1 MGDIWDAFEARQAR
15 QATKGSI
22 SPNSKL
28 LANPSMLAATAKTH
42 FRNADFTGSGRIDE
56 DEALEALA
64 TVAEKSGFPTPPEE
78 TLRILLSKCIKKK
91 GAVNSEEFAEF
102 VKAVATYKDE
112 EKPAPPTPAPPTP
125 APPTPAP
132 PTPAPPTSAPPTPA
146 PPTPAPPT
154 PAPPTLAPPTLAP
167 PTPAALPSSQKSSV
181 TPSSLLPASP
191 LPPMLLPSAAPRSMA
206 KAGDYVGTLRVHVLD
221 AEGLS
226 CRDDG
231 SARQAYATVNVT
243 DFSKRRTARTSV
255 VEGASTVTWGEIFD
269 FKDTPMPHALVVVD
283 LWDAGTAPV
292 LLGKARLSLEGVRL
306 GVPHITFQPLLDG
319 GMLVLRVDFDSGLN
333 S

>member
-112 EKPAPPTPAPPTP
+112 EKPAPPTPAPPT
-125 APPTPAP
+125 
-132 PTPAPPTSAPPTPA
+132 SAPPTPA
-146 PPTPAPPT
+146 PPTPAPLT

-181 TPSSLLPASP
+181 TPSLLPASP
-191 LPPMLLPSAAPRSMA
+191 LPPMLLPAAAPRSMA

-292 LLGKARLSLEGVRL
+292 LLGKARLSLEGVRP
-306 GVPHITFQPLLDG
+306 GVPHTTFQPLLDG

>member
-1 MGDIWDAFEARQAR
+1 MSAARRHTARAPVGLAMGDIWDAFEARQAR

-125 APPTPAP
+125 APPT
-132 PTPAPPTSAPPTPA
+132 
-146 PPTPAPPT
+146 
-154 PAPPTLAPPTLAP
+154 LAP

-181 TPSSLLPASP
+181 TPSLLPASP
-191 LPPMLLPSAAPRSMA
+191 LPPMLLPAAAPRSLA

-292 LLGKARLSLEGVRL
+292 LLGKARLSLEGVRP
-306 GVPHITFQPLLDG
+306 GVPHTTFQPLLDG
-319 GMLVLRVDFDSGLN
+319 GTLVLRVDFDSGLN

>member
-125 APPTPAP
+125 APPT
-132 PTPAPPTSAPPTPA
+132 
-146 PPTPAPPT
+146 
-154 PAPPTLAPPTLAP
+154 LAP

-181 TPSSLLPASP
+181 TPSLLPASP
-191 LPPMLLPSAAPRSMA
+191 LPPMLLPAAAPRSMA

-292 LLGKARLSLEGVRL
+292 LLGKARLSLEGVRP
-306 GVPHITFQPLLDG
+306 GVPHTTFQPLLDG